1 MATKLKYNVRPSSLK
16 ERQQKN
22 QTASVV
28 DMVRN
33 PNYDIEMAKKNYENN
48 LAQSISNSQLQNNP
62 PPPPTDPAMLAEY
75 NKFMANQNP
84 QTRMQFGKPY
94 PVAPIRPSEQGQ
106 FTQGR
111 LMAPSG
117 GMGNNVQL
125 DQEPIPPFIPKGMG
139 GSVQYGQEPIPPVI
153 SRPAMQ
159 QFQIDDY
166 NNLLR
171 QGIQNSNTMNQN
183 GMANF
188 ANIQP
193 GMPLA
198 DRGMQ
203 KSSPAPRRFSISNNP
218 SAKAF

>member
-1 MATKLKYNVRPSSLK
+1 
-16 ERQQKN
+16 
-22 QTASVV
+22 
-28 DMVRN
+28 MVRD
-33 PNYDIEMAKKNYENN
+33 PRFGSAMDELNYRN
-48 LAQSISNSQLQNNP
+48 L
-62 PPPPTDPAMLAEY
+62 LAEQRAR
-75 NKFMANQNP
+75 MAAQ
-84 QTRMQFGKPY
+84 
-94 PVAPIRPSEQGQ
+94 QGQ

-111 LMAPSG
+111 LMGAPSG
-117 GMGNNVQL
+117 GMGGNVQL
-125 DQEPIPPFIPKGMG
+125 GQEPIPPFIPKGMGGSVQYGQEPIPPFIPKGMG

-203 KSSPAPRRFSISNNP
+203 KSRKAPAPRKFSTVSNSPARFG
-218 SAKAF
+218 